1 MGIMTSMRNR
11 MHVVLWALLVMFL
24 LSMTVGGLVGGA
36 NIIDQLLGRVNPNTT
51 IARINGHDIS
61 PDRFNM
67 LVTQELN
74 QIRSTGQT
82 VNDFHINR
90 ARNTAWDNLIQD
102 ILVTQEV
109 ERLGL
114 FATDDEVLYHLEN
127 NPPQFLQQNTEFQ
140 TDGKFDRDKYMSL
153 LSSPQGDEWA
163 PIESFMKNTYIP
175 NFKLQQYLD
184 QSIVVSNREIEQ
196 EFMLQNTKF
205 TINALHITDASV
217 TQENVVPTD
226 IELQEEYDS
235 SKENFE
241 LDEQR
246 KVNYCLWK
254 KEPSK
259 SDSFSVKLLA
269 ESLVE
274 RANDGEDFPSLANEY
289 SQDPGNQGDKG
300 GDLGWFNKGSMVKP
314 FEDAAFTAKTGKIV
328 GPVLSEFGY
337 HIIHVREKR
346 SDAGKED
353 QILASHILLKIETSA
368 TTLNTL
374 KRNAT
379 LFSYDAQDYEFEKA
393 ADSNNIKISTYS
405 NLNENSISIPQ
416 LGAFRSAVQFAFRS
430 KVGDV
435 SGILENDRFFA
446 VFSLNDIIPARIS
459 PFEDVVE
466 QLKNKVQMKK
476 IKVATLDKANALL
489 IDITSENKPLDEIK
503 KLEKNI
509 EVILNETKTLSQ
521 GFKSINKSNY
531 VIGALLSANKG
542 DLIGPLETNR
552 GHVLIELL
560 EQSKIDSIEFQIKKD
575 VIQNNI
581 YNKKQ
586 NQIFQSWLTE
596 LKNKSEII
604 DNRKFYF

>member
-1 MGIMTSMRNR
+1 MTSMRNR
-11 MHVVLWALLVMFL
+11 MHVVLWALLAMFL

-74 QIRSTGQT
+74 QIRTSGQT
-82 VNDFHINR
+82 VNDFHLNR

-127 NPPQFLQQNTEFQ
+127 NPPQFLQQNVEFQ

-163 PIESFMKNTYIP
+163 PIELFMKNTYIP

-184 QSIVVSNREIEQ
+184 QSIVVSNREIEK
-196 EFMLQNTKF
+196 EFMIQNISY
-205 TINALHITDASV
+205 TINALHITNASV
-217 TQENVVPTD
+217 SQENIIPTNL
-226 IELQEEYDS
+226 ELEEEYNN

-241 LDEQR
+241 LNEQR
-246 KVNYCLWK
+246 AVKYCLWE

-259 SDSFSVKLLA
+259 SDSLSVKLLA

-274 RANDGEDFPSLANEY
+274 RAKDGEDFSSLANEY
-289 SQDPGNQGDKG
+289 TNDPGNAGDKG
-300 GDLGWFNKGSMVKP
+300 GDLGWFKKGSMVKP
-314 FEDAAFTAKTGKIV
+314 FEDAAFKAKTGEV
-328 GPVLSEFGY
+328 LGPILSNFGY
-337 HIIHVREKR
+337 HVIHVRQKR
-346 SDAGKED
+346 SAVNKED
-353 QILASHILLKIETSA
+353 EVLASHILLKIETSA

-379 LFSYDAQDYEFEKA
+379 LFSYDAQDFGFEKA
-393 ADSNNIKISTYS
+393 ADSNNIDISTYS
-405 NLNENSISIPQ
+405 NLDENSISIPK
-416 LGAFRSAVQFAFRS
+416 LGAIRSAVQFAFRS
-430 KVGDV
+430 NVGDV
-435 SGILENDRFFA
+435 SSILENDRFFA
-446 VFSLNDIIPARIS
+446 VFSLENITPPRIS
-459 PFEDVVE
+459 PFEDVIE

-476 IKVATLDKANALL
+476 LKVATLDKANAML
-489 IDITSENKPLDEIK
+489 IDITSENKSLNEFEKLDA
-503 KLEKNI
+503 NI

-542 DLIGPLETNR
+542 ELLGPLETNR
-552 GHVLIELL
+552 GHAIVELL
-560 EQSKIDSIEFQIKKD
+560 EQSKMDTADFQIKKD

-581 YNKKQ
+581 YNQKQ
-586 NQIFQSWLTE
+586 NQIFQSWISG
-596 LKNKSEII
+596 LKNKAEII